1 MKTTIENLEFPC
13 EIKKKLKMKVSMGN
27 LDVEYIDGHLIKFD
41 KTNLSVQEP
50 HKIIVSNKKNTLV
63 ALLYDDEDKIYLPNE
78 NVIISITKYISI
90 LNIMNKNC

>member
-27 LDVEYIDGHLIKFD
+27 LELEFINGHLIKFD

-50 HKIIVSNKKNTLV
+50 HKIIASNKKNTLV
-63 ALLYDDEDKIYLPNE
+63 ALIYNDEDKIYLPNE
-78 NVIISITKYISI
+78 NAIISLTKYISI
-90 LNIMNKNC
+90 LNVMNKC